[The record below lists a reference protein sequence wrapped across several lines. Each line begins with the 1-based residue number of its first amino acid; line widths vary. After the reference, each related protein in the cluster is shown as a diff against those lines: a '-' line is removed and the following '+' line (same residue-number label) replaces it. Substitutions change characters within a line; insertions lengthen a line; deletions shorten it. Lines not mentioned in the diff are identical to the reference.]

1 MTEESQKRAAPAGA
15 PAASDP
21 LEPISVALAE
31 AVTSADVAVPPAPP
45 VPFLSA
51 PPTLW
56 HARLLILAA
65 AILWSTSGLF
75 VKAPWFAG
83 WSGAALAF
91 WRALFASLVLWP
103 LVRRPEWTWK
113 LIPMALLFAAMNY
126 GYLTSMSLGTA
137 ANAIWL
143 QFTAPA
149 WVLVLGVAV
158 FKERAVW
165 RDWLLVAFAAAG
177 VSLILYFESRGASRA
192 AVAWGLASGACYAGV
207 VLALRHLRAHDPAW
221 LAAVNHT
228 VTALALAPFALTP
241 LLLGNT
247 DFAPTTSAPFPAGIQ
262 WPLLAA
268 FGLFQLGLPYVL
280 FARGLKRISG
290 HEATGIGLIE
300 PILVPLW
307 TFLAW
312 NERPEWWTL
321 AGGALI
327 LTGLGLRYLQPR
339 PRTNGL

>member
-1 MTEESQKRAAPAGA
+1 MPL
-15 PAASDP
+15 DP
-21 LEPISVALAE
+21 LELIPVAIDVAARDNATRTE
-31 AVTSADVAVPPAPP
+31 AAASADSQPFPPTAP
-45 VPFLSA
+45 LALA

-56 HARLLILAA
+56 QARLLILAA
-65 AILWSTSGLF
+65 ATLWSTSGFF

-91 WRALFASLVLWP
+91 WRTLFASLVLWP

-158 FKERAVW
+158 FKERAIP

-177 VSLILYFESRGASRA
+177 VSLILFFESRGASLRRRRL
-192 AVAWGLASGACYAGV
+192 GPRSGACYAGV
-207 VLALRHLRAHDPAW
+207 VLSLRHLRAHDPAW

-228 VTALALAPFALTP
+228 VTALALWPFALAP
-241 LLLGNT
+241 LLFGNT
-247 DFAPTTSAPFPAGIQ
+247 HLATFAGITTANAPFPAGIQ

-280 FARGLKRISG
+280 FARGLQRVPG

-327 LTGLGLRYLQPR
+327 LTGLAVRYLEPVR
-339 PRTNGL
+339 RK

>member
-1 MTEESQKRAAPAGA
+1 MTRQPAKHTEHTERTDA
-15 PAASDP
+15 IDP
-21 LEPISVALAE
+21 LEPIPVAIVE
-31 AVTSADVAVPPAPP
+31 AATPDSTTVHH
-45 VPFLSA
+45 A

-56 HARLLILAA
+56 QARLLILAA
-65 AILWSTSGLF
+65 AVLWSTSGFF

-83 WSGAALAF
+83 WSGATLAF
-91 WRALFASLVLWP
+91 WRALFASIILWP
-103 LVRRPEWTWK
+103 LVRRPEWSWK
-113 LIPMALLFAAMNY
+113 LVPMTLLFAAMNY

-149 WVLVLGVAV
+149 WVLIVGVAV

-177 VSLILYFESRGASRA
+177 VSIILYFESRGASRA
-192 AVAWGLASGACYAGV
+192 AVAWGLSSGVCYAGV
-207 VLALRHLRAHDPAW
+207 VLSLRHFRAHDPAW
-221 LAAVNHT
+221 LAAINHT
-228 VTALALAPFALTP
+228 VTALALAPFALAP
-241 LLLGNT
+241 LVLGHS
-247 DFAPTTSAPFPAGIQ
+247 DFSTPFPAGIQ
-262 WPLLAA
+262 WPLLIA
-268 FGLFQLGLPYVL
+268 FGLFQMGLPYVL
-280 FARGLKRISG
+280 FARGLQRVPG

-312 NERPEWWTL
+312 NERPAWWTI

-327 LTGLGLRYLQPR
+327 LAGLAIRY
-339 PRTNGL
+339 TNLASPAAHSSDRISA

>member
-1 MTEESQKRAAPAGA
+1 MDAP
-15 PAASDP
+15 DP
-21 LEPISVALAE
+21 LEGLSLAIVE
-31 AVTSADVAVPPAPP
+31 ATAPETGAPPAPK
-45 VPFLSA
+45 SHIA
-51 PPTLW
+51 PPSLW
-56 HARLLILAA
+56 RARLMILASA
-65 AILWSTSGLF
+65 TLWSTSGFF

-113 LIPMALLFAAMNY
+113 LIPMTLLFAAMNY

-149 WVLVLGVAV
+149 WVLILGVV
-158 FKERAVW
+158 IFKEHAIA
-165 RDWLLVAFAAAG
+165 RDWLLVACAAAG
-177 VSLILYFESRGASRA
+177 VSLILFFESRGASRA
-192 AVAWGLASGACYAGV
+192 AVAWGLSSGLCYAGV

-221 LAAVNHT
+221 LAAMNHS
-228 VTALALAPFALTP
+228 VTALALAPFALAP
-241 LLLGNT
+241 LVVGET
-247 DFAPTTSAPFPAGIQ
+247 AFASAESAPFPAGIQ

-268 FGLFQLGLPYVL
+268 FGLFQMGLPYVL
-280 FARGLKRISG
+280 FARGLQRVPG

-312 NERPEWWTL
+312 NERPAWWTI

-327 LTGLGLRYLQPR
+327 LTGLMIRYANIRSSPIHLPSPR
-339 PRTNGL
+339 AKSHVKRR

>member
-1 MTEESQKRAAPAGA
+1 MDAP
-15 PAASDP
+15 DP
-21 LEPISVALAE
+21 LEPLPLVLAE
-31 AVTSADVAVPPAPP
+31 ATAPDADAPLASASRA
-45 VPFLSA
+45 A

-56 HARLLILAA
+56 QARALILVSAT
-65 AILWSTSGLF
+65 LWSTSGFF

-91 WRALFASLVLWP
+91 WRAAFASLVLWP

-113 LIPMALLFAAMNY
+113 LIPMTLLFAAMNY
-126 GYLTSMSLGTA
+126 GYLTSMALGTA

-149 WVLVLGVAV
+149 WVLVLGVV
-158 FKERAVW
+158 IFKERAIP

-177 VSLILYFESRGASRA
+177 VALILYFELQGASSA
-192 AVAWGLASGACYAGV
+192 AVAWGLSSGLCYAGV
-207 VLALRHLRAHDPAW
+207 VLSLRHLRAHDPAW
-221 LAAVNHT
+221 LAAMNHT
-228 VTALALAPFALTP
+228 VTAMVLAPFALAP
-241 LLLGNT
+241 LVFGDTALAHAFSITAAG
-247 DFAPTTSAPFPAGIQ
+247 APLPAGMQ

-268 FGLFQLGLPYVL
+268 FGLFQMGLPYVL
-280 FARGLKRISG
+280 FARGLQRIPG

-307 TFLAW
+307 TYLAW
-312 NERPEWWTL
+312 NECPAWHTL

-327 LTGLGLRYLQPR
+327 LTGLVIRYAGGSCSTSEP
-339 PRTNGL
+339 